1 MYTYSRQQVIEQDGM
16 DGRKFWACVDSYVLD
31 LTSFLQHHPAGAQKI
46 IKRREKSVDIS
57 SNFLD
62 HYAHTVRAFRE
73 ACQQYEENLSLHQQG
88 DEKRVVEVTVS
99 LKFND
104 VVEGEVLIIGKVD
117 SRGEVS
123 RLNNI

>member
-1 MYTYSRQQVIEQDGM
+1 M
-16 DGRKFWACVDSYVLD
+16 DGRKFWACVDSYVD
-31 LTSFLQHHPAGAQKI
+31 LTSFIQHHPAGAQKI

-62 HYAHTVRAFRE
+62 HYAHTVRSFRE

-104 VVEGEVLIIGKVD
+104 VAEGEVLIIGKVD
-117 SRGEVS
+117 SSGK
-123 RLNNI
+123 